1 MKKGIRRILSGLL
14 CAGVLALGIPA
25 PSRALTLTAV
35 NDSILPLSDSTMP
48 ARLGGE
54 VYVPYSVFSQLGV
67 SASSSD
73 GVLDLSANGETL
85 SFSPAEGYVYDQN
98 LNSYSTPAYSMNGTT
113 YGPVKLCCGKFGLS
127 YSTLAV
133 AGETVLRVTDGSAS
147 SDSAFAA
154 AKSGTIENT
163 INSYKG
169 ISSANG
175 SSSNG
180 ASSNGG
186 TAAKPDET
194 SIPKVEEKPARKPAR
209 VYLTFYGAPDKNTA
223 AVLDT
228 LRGSGRTAA
237 FFLPVKSADW
247 TDDTVRRIAAEGHTL
262 ALLLDADEKAS
273 GDALVERKRAAAP
286 ADRRT
291 DAHRLGIHRLC
302 TAFPGA
308 ARRADRRRLPP
319 VGRDA
324 GRRGRKGD
332 GGPRLRRNRAAL
344 FRNERHSRAQPAPQQ
359 GNRRSGRADLRLY
372 VAAGHPVRDDLARPH
387 AHQRRKRDKIIQA
400 APQLP
405 LCGIAS
411 KTACFHGF
419 RSKAGGFSKIE
430 SFLRA

>member
-1 MKKGIRRILSGLL
+1 MKKSIRRILSGLL

-54 VYVPYSVFSQLGV
+54 IYVPYSVFSQLGV

-113 YGPVKLCCGKFGLS
+113 YVPVKLCCGKFGLS

-169 ISSANG
+169 IP
-175 SSSNG
+175 SSNG

-194 SIPKVEEKPARKPAR
+194 PIPKVEEKPARKPSR
-209 VYLTFYGAPDKNTA
+209 VYLTFCGAPDKNTA

-228 LRGSGRTAA
+228 LSESGRTAA
-237 FFLPVKSADW
+237 FFLPVKSTDW

-273 GDALVERKRAAAP
+273 GDALVEQLTLANE
-286 ADRRT
+286 
-291 DAHRLGIHRLC
+291 
-302 TAFPGA
+302 
-308 ARRADRRRLPP
+308 
-319 VGRDA
+319 
-324 GRRGRKGD
+324 
-332 GGPRLRRNRAAL
+332 RLRLLTGVQTRIASVSTGCAQL
-344 FRNERHSRAQPAPQQ
+344 SRAQRDALIAA
-359 GNRRSGRADLRLY
+359 GYRLWDATLDAGDEKGTAARAYAETAHRFSETDAAVVLRLHHS
-372 VAAGHPVRDDLARPH
+372 AATAEALAALSAYMTR
-387 AHQRRKRDKIIQA
+387 Q
-400 APQLP
+400 
-405 LCGIAS
+405 GIPSGTISLAL
-411 KTACFHGF
+411 TPINGADET
-419 RSKAGGFSKIE
+419 R
-430 SFLRA
+430 